1 MKFLLQTRCL
11 ICIAKVKDRRSDGGG
26 GGGEKSLIFKTLSIH
41 IHGGKLV
48 VYILKICPSP
58 SHGFYRR

>member
-1 MKFLLQTRCL
+1 MGVEDHLF
-11 ICIAKVKDRRSDGGG
+11 
-26 GGGEKSLIFKTLSIH
+26 FKTLSIH

-58 SHGFYRR
+58 IVINPREEKIKGFCITGNLDFMF